1 MTAARKQRQ
10 AFREQALKIMN
21 NRAEAQA
28 RVRVARAKAAE
39 TKAKI
44 KREEKV
50 RAQRAK
56 PTAERSEE
64 DLLEDLLEEEEE
76 EAELDPRIVA
86 RMQAQADVDW
96 WKYLPKGPKDDDEDP
111 PAVPSGQ
118 QFSSEEL
125 AAMLKVLEM
134 EKKPKATEPKAAV
147 KPAAVVSGPVSAQ

>member
-1 MTAARKQRQ
+1 MTAAKKQRQ
-10 AFREQALKIMN
+10 AFRDQALKILN

-125 AAMLKVLEM
+125 DFRPDGRLRN
-134 EKKPKATEPKAAV
+134 
-147 KPAAVVSGPVSAQ
+147 